1 MLLVIVNWI
10 YVLFIAYSYGN
21 LVNIVSYKMF
31 GYRMKNADAYVMS
44 GLVAATVYAQ
54 VFSLF
59 GGVGLLANVI
69 LAAGAVLSLCVSPK
83 GTKENFCEIRNH
95 TNGVCLIVTAVLF
108 VLWAYFS
115 SRGYI
120 HYDSDLYHGQSIR
133 WIEEYGVVPGL
144 GNLHNRLAYNS
155 ASFALSALFSM
166 KFLFGTSM
174 HSMSGFFA
182 FLLSV
187 SCIDVYRNVK
197 RKKLHVSDYLRC
209 ASVYYLFTLTEEVVS
224 PASDYF
230 IMLVVFYIVIRWVTL
245 LEEKEESFVP
255 YAWLCVCGVFA
266 LTLKLTAGLV
276 LLLTLKPLVRMI
288 KEKKY
293 SAICFFLICG
303 IVVLVPWMV
312 RNVIISGWLVYPF
325 PALDLFRFEW
335 KMDAVGAANDA
346 KEIMVWGRGVY
357 DVSLAGQ
364 PVWEWFL
371 QWFNDMLSGTQK
383 LLIIG
388 CALSIAAFAVD
399 VVAALI
405 KKKKDRFD
413 FALVFITVAASYL
426 YWQLSAPL
434 FRYGY
439 AYVLLTVA
447 LMGGFLLSKLKK
459 DRVIFALIA
468 LYGCYKLVV
477 TGIYAEQTMRLPYY
491 LETQTYQTYEMVS
504 YEQNGIVFYA
514 PAVGDRTGYE
524 PFPAAPYREHFTLRG
539 DSLEDGFLPRK

>member
-1 MLLVIVNWI
+1 
-10 YVLFIAYSYGN
+10 
-21 LVNIVSYKMF
+21 
-31 GYRMKNADAYVMS
+31 MKNADAYVMC
-44 GLVAATVYAQ
+44 GLVAATVYSQ
-54 VFSLF
+54 IFSLF
-59 GGVGLLANVI
+59 GGVGLLANIFLSV
-69 LAAGAVLSLCVSPK
+69 GAVLSLFLDMK
-83 GTKENFCEIRNH
+83 GTKKNFCEIRSH

-155 ASFALSALFSM
+155 SSYALSALFSM

-182 FLLSV
+182 FVLSV
-187 SCIDVYRNVK
+187 SCIDIYINVK
-197 RKKLHVSDYLRC
+197 RKKLLLSDYLRC
-209 ASVYYLFTLTEEVVS
+209 AAAYYLFTLTEEVVS

-230 IMLVVFYIVIRWVTL
+230 VMLVVFYIVIRWITL

-266 LTLKLTAGLV
+266 VTLKLTAGLV
-276 LLLTLKPLVRMI
+276 LLLTIKPLIGML

-293 SAICFFLICG
+293 RAISFFLISG
-303 IVVLVPWMV
+303 IVVLVPWLI

-325 PALDLFRFEW
+325 PVLDLFCFEW
-335 KMDAVGAANDA
+335 EMDAVVAANDA

-357 DVSLAGQ
+357 DISLAGQ
-364 PVWEWFL
+364 PVWEWFA
-371 QWFNDMLSGTQK
+371 QWFTGTLSATQK

-388 CALSIAAFAVD
+388 CVFSISVFAVD
-399 VVAALI
+399 VIWAII
-405 KKKKDRFD
+405 KKKKDRVD
-413 FALVFITVAASYL
+413 FSLVFITVASSYL

-447 LMGGFLLSKLKK
+447 LMGGFLLAKLKK
-459 DRVIFALIA
+459 DRVVFILIA
-468 LYGCYKLVV
+468 LYGCYKLAV
-477 TGIYAEQTMRLPYY
+477 TGIYVEQTIRLPYY
-491 LETQTYQTYEMVS
+491 LNTQTYQTYEMIS
-504 YEQNGIVFYA
+504 YEQNGIMFHA
-514 PAVGDRTGYE
+514 PVAGDRTGYE
-524 PFPAAPYREHFTLRG
+524 PFPAAPHQGHFFLRG
-539 DSLEDGFLPRK
+539 DSLEDGFLPHK